1 MMNRRKKVIWENFVK
16 RRFKPSDREAASK
29 TLTDKCAYA
38 AAALTAIPIPA
49 TEVLGVMP
57 LHVGMVTALGH
68 IHDKDISADSAS
80 KLVLRIAATVGLSL
94 VGSRVATT
102 AAKVIM
108 PGFGGI
114 VAAPFMFASTKALG
128 AVAQAYFERAD
139 ELSADDIKSVYE
151 AASKK
156 AKREF
161 DTSRS
166 KSEEAFV
173 MARDVAEQRTTSP
186 GAQDSPRA
194 ASERLSELKDMLGQ
208 GLIDSDEFSD
218 TKKRILAEL

>member
-1 MMNRRKKVIWENFVK
+1 LCLHKKSVLLRLWQNEPMMNRRKKVIWENFVK
-16 RRFKPSDREAASK
+16 GRFKPSDREAASK

-57 LHVGMVTALGH
+57 IHVGMVTALGH

-114 VAAPFMFASTKALG
+114 VAAPFMFA
-128 AVAQAYFERAD
+128 
-139 ELSADDIKSVYE
+139 
-151 AASKK
+151 
-156 AKREF
+156 
-161 DTSRS
+161 
-166 KSEEAFV
+166 
-173 MARDVAEQRTTSP
+173 
-186 GAQDSPRA
+186 
-194 ASERLSELKDMLGQ
+194 ELKDMLGQ